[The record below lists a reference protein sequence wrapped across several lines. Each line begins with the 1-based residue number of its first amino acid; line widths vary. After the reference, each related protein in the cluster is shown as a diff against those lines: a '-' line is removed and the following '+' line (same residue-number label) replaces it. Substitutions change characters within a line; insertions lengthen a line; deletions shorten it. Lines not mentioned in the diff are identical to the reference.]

1 MQSAVTLSPEQ
12 IALVVGALVANA
24 GALIGAYVSIRVKLG
39 KLEVYVDI
47 LRKDMNALGSMLRK
61 NQKGETL

>member
-1 MQSAVTLSPEQ
+1 MQTVTLSPEQ
-12 IALVVGALVANA
+12 IALVVGCLVANA
-24 GALIGAYVSIRVKLG
+24 SALIGAYVSIRVKLG

-47 LRKDMNALGSMLRK
+47 LRKDMNALGAMLRK